1 MTTPNEKNGRY
12 GACSGSLTNVQNNGM
27 THSSKDNPCPV
38 CDRTKDGD
46 CSWTSDKGLILC
58 YTEGK
63 DGNPAQ
69 SAADYHFNC
78 KYSDSYHG
86 ANTRAQYTKKK
97 PQKRVSNSKPAKRF
111 KPPKEEQRDINS
123 AIVEIEVKVDEL
135 AVMVVEGHETLA
147 SAQVH
152 LAAWC
157 KERKHDK
164 YAASQLLKAK
174 LKGASDQGIL
184 GTSDESPRLVRE
196 YRLIEQQFGDRL
208 RLNELLKQV
217 ELDGEHF
224 DPAKAKLEINITHG
238 LSIKGA
244 REDLSDSILKLA
256 KQNSY
261 SPVGEYLR
269 AVHQKHGDSTDV
281 LTGFAQRHLGTSEP
295 IHDAL
300 LKRFLVA
307 AVARAIAPGCK
318 HDCALILQGP
328 QGYGK
333 STFFKVLASEPWFD
347 DSLGSASDKDEKMKL
362 HQFWMVE
369 WAELENVFR
378 RRGVS
383 QVKAFM
389 SSAIDNLRPPYGQ
402 SMERLK
408 RASVIVGTTNQEQ
421 FLADT
426 TGNRRFWVVPVTRPL
441 NLAALRAER
450 DHIWAAAVTLYQA
463 GEQWWLTAEESRE
476 VDAMRARYESEDA
489 WFEPISD
496 YVDGLQKV
504 TTEAVLRNAIEMDIA
519 KRNSGHARRVAD
531 ILRKL
536 GWEQTAN
543 QVSYDGKRKRVWK
556 LKFSPELL

>member
-1 MTTPNEKNGRY
+1 MTSVDKKNGRY
-12 GACSGSLTNVQNNGM
+12 MPRSGSITYSQNDRM
-27 THSSKDNPCPV
+27 HHSSKDNPCPV

-46 CSWTSDKGLILC
+46 CSISQDRELVLCHTNAKQLAVPTANGYHFTGKLCDDGLH
-58 YTEGK
+58 GP
-63 DGNPAQ
+63 D
-69 SAADYHFNC
+69 SAAIYT
-78 KYSDSYHG
+78 KSPKQIY
-86 ANTRAQYTKKK
+86 TRAQPFKKVK
-97 PQKRVSNSKPAKRF
+97 S
-111 KPPKEEQRDINS
+111 PKEIKKAVQLSSME
-123 AIVEIEVKVDEL
+123 VEVETDYL
-135 AVMVVEGHETLA
+135 GMMVSEGSETLEQ
-147 SAQVH
+147 AQVT

-157 KERKHDK
+157 KENGHSAYSASRLLDTKVK
-164 YAASQLLKAK
+164 AARER
-174 LKGASDQGIL
+174 QGIQ
-184 GTSDESPRLVRE
+184 GTSDEAPRLVRE

-217 ELDGEHF
+217 ELDGEYF
-224 DPAKAKLEINITHG
+224 DPAKAKLEINITHS

-269 AVHQKHGDSTDV
+269 AVHQEHGDSTDV
-281 LTGFAQRHLGTSEP
+281 LNGFAQRHLGTSEP

-300 LKRFLVA
+300 LKRFLIA

-333 STFFKVLASEPWFD
+333 STFFKILASEPWFD
-347 DSLGSASDKDEKMKL
+347 DSLGSASDKDEKLKL

-378 RRGVS
+378 RRDVS

-441 NLAALRAER
+441 DLAALRAER
-450 DHIWAAAVTLYQA
+450 DRVWAAAVTLYQA

-476 VDAMRARYESEDA
+476 VDAMREQYESEDA

-496 YVDGLQKV
+496 YVDGLEMV
-504 TTEAVLRNAIEMDIA
+504 TIQAILTSAIDMEVGR
-519 KRNSGHARRVAD
+519 RNSGHFRRVGD
-531 ILRKL
+531 VLRKL
-536 GWEQTAN
+536 GWEKLPNAVAHN
-543 QVSYDGKRKRVWK
+543 GKKQKVWK
-556 LKFSPELL
+556 RSFPPSC